1 MEGPPG
7 GQQHPGTVLNPQGS
21 SGCCL
26 NPLPSMEGQR
36 AAQIHPAQHLQRG
49 FHLQSCSCLI
59 NILEQPKC
67 LLSQPISSS
76 SLTKLT

>member
-1 MEGPPG
+1 MEDPPG
-7 GQQHPGTVLNPQGS
+7 GRQLPGIVPNLQGS
-21 SGCCL
+21 CGCCL
-26 NPLPSMEGQR
+26 NPLPSMEGQQ
-36 AAQIHPAQHLQRG
+36 AAQIHPVQHLQHG

-67 LLSQPISSS
+67 LLSQPISSG

>member
-1 MEGPPG
+1 MEDPSGSQQLPG
-7 GQQHPGTVLNPQGS
+7 VVLNLQGS
-21 SGCCL
+21 CGCHL
-26 NPLPSMEGQR
+26 NPLPSMEGQQ
-36 AAQIHPAQHLQRG
+36 AARIHPAQHLQHR

-67 LLSQPISSS
+67 LLNQPISSS